1 MRLARGVYCPRPFR
15 PGSNDSPLPPKLT
28 EGREPHL
35 LRLFDLVEDDEI
47 GVSPM
52 CSSPLTCE
60 LMFLVISGIIAVGVL
75 ASVGT
80 LHLAGLNVPKS
91 GILPRIGSAPIVT
104 AGVLL

>member
-1 MRLARGVYCPRPFR
+1 MAVAT
-15 PGSNDSPLPPKLT
+15 GSNDSPLPPKLT

-35 LRLFDLVEDDEI
+35 LKLLGLVEDDEI

-91 GILPRIGSAPIVT
+91 GILPRIGSAPILT